1 MTERKPPRPE
11 EPAEQASRRTHGA
24 GPGPRIALLG
34 FSIECNKFAP
44 VATRADFEERCYLRG
59 DALLAEAR
67 APAPRM
73 LAETPGFV
81 AAMDAAGPWIPVP
94 ILLAMAEPNG
104 PVDHEFFSVMLAEMR
119 RRLEE
124 AGQLD
129 GVYICAHGAALTTAE
144 DDPDGVLFAM
154 VREIVGPETP
164 VVATLDLHANVS
176 ERMAAALDVFIG
188 YRTNPHLDMRERG
201 EEAAAALREMIGGVR
216 PKRAFV
222 RLPIVPPTVTMLTAA
237 GPYAELIDYG
247 QSRIDDE
254 IMNVS
259 VMGGFAFAD
268 TAKNGLAVIVTARTS
283 AAAARELALDIAAEG
298 WARRERFV
306 PQLTS
311 LDDAVEKALAAGSDA
326 AHPPLAF
333 ADVADNPGG
342 GGRGNTTFLLAALC
356 QAGVKDALLGV
367 FHDPALAAEAHAL
380 GVGARFE
387 ARLNR
392 SGPDG
397 FSQPYSAAATVLALS
412 DGACRGR
419 RGIFAGSDMRLGPS
433 CALDLGGITVVV
445 ISLRTQCADPIFFE
459 MFGLDIAKARAVI
472 VKSRGH
478 FRGGF
483 DEFFRHEQIVEVD
496 LPGLTSPMLSRFA
509 WTRLPRPVVPLDR
522 DVTWQPSCASFG

>member
-1 MTERKPPRPE
+1 MMTDRP
-11 EPAEQASRRTHGA
+11 
-24 GPGPRIALLG
+24 PRIALLG

-44 VATRADFEERCYLRG
+44 IATRADFEQRCYLAG
-59 DALLAEAR
+59 DALLDEAR
-67 APAPRM
+67 AAAPRM

-81 AAMDAAGPWIPVP
+81 AAMDDSGPWNPVP

-104 PVDHEFFSVMLAEMR
+104 PVDHAFFTAMLAEMR
-119 RRLEE
+119 RGLME
-124 AGQLD
+124 AGKLD
-129 GVYICAHGAALTTAE
+129 GVYVCSHGAGLTTEE
-144 DDPDGVLFAM
+144 DDPDGVLLAM
-154 VREIVGPETP
+154 VRESVGLAVPI
-164 VVATLDLHANVS
+164 VATFDLHANVS
-176 ERMAAALDVFIG
+176 ERMVAALDVFIG

-201 EEAAAALREMIGGVR
+201 VEAATALREMIGGVR
-216 PKRAFV
+216 PKRAFL

-247 QSRIDDE
+247 QSRLAAAPGRE

-268 TAKNGLAVIVTARTS
+268 TAKNGLAVVVTARSS
-283 AAAARELALDIAAEG
+283 AAAARELALDIAAEA

-306 PQLTS
+306 PHLTS
-311 LDDAVEKALAAGSDA
+311 LGDAVTKALAAGSDA

-342 GGRGNTTFLLAALC
+342 GGRGNTVFLLEAFHK
-356 QAGVKDALLGV
+356 AGVKGALLGV
-367 FHDPALAAEAHAL
+367 FHDPALAAEAHGL
-380 GVGARFE
+380 GVGASFTARF
-387 ARLNR
+387 NR
-392 SGPDG
+392 AGPDG
-397 FSQPYSAAATVLALS
+397 FSLPYSAPAKILALS

-419 RGIFAGSDMRLGPS
+419 RGIFAGSEMRLGPS

-459 MFGLDIAKARAVI
+459 MFGLDIAKARSVI

-496 LPGLTSPMLSRFA
+496 LPGLTSPMLGRFE
-509 WTRLPRPVVPLDR
+509 WTRLPRPIVPLDR